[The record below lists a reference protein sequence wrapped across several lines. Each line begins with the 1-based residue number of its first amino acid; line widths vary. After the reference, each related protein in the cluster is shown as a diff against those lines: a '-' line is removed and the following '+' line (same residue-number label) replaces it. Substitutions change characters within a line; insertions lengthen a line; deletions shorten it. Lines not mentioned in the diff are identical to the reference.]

1 MLKMGGPNSEM
12 GRWIY
17 RWIYVEIAMLYLM
30 LQYRQYLVG
39 SEQSAVAFVPP

>member
-17 RWIYVEIAMLYLM
+17 YVEIAMLYLM